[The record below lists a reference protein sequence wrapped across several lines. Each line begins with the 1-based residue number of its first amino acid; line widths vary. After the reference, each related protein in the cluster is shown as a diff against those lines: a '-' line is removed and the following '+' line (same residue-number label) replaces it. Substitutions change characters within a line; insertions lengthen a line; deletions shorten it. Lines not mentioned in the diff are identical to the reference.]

1 MKTRFFTGYDV
12 AAIAVLV
19 ANCVFTTWLYPRLP
33 EVVATHFDANGEPNG
48 FMSRFGTAAFGTLF
62 SAAMWTIMRVVPL
75 LAENYGAAAGKTLKL
90 ARITAPLACA
100 IAIFTTLVHV
110 ALCARALHAGFPV
123 VRAVLFG
130 ASAFLLITGLVLPRT
145 SRNAWV
151 GIRNAWTLTSD
162 EVWSRTHRFG
172 GQLFVAA
179 SVVSGACALFA
190 TTPVA
195 TSVFV
200 ASVVCAVV
208 AASVYSWWTHRG
220 LSA

>member
-1 MKTRFFTGYDV
+1 MKTRFLSGYDV
-12 AAIAVLV
+12 AAIAVL
-19 ANCVFTTWLYPRLP
+19 ATNGVFTAWLYPRLP
-33 EVVATHFDANGEPNG
+33 EVIATHFDIYGEPNG
-48 FMSRFGTAAFGTLF
+48 FMSRLGTAAFGTLF
-62 SAAMWTIMRVVPL
+62 SAAMWIVLRVVPRVS
-75 LAENYGAAAGKTLKL
+75 ERYGATTGKSVNL
-90 ARITAPLACA
+90 ARVTAPLACA
-100 IAIFTTLVHV
+100 VAIFTTLVHV
-110 ALCARALHAGFPV
+110 ALCARALNVGFPL

-130 ASAFLLITGLVLPRT
+130 ASVFMLVMGLVLPRT

-179 SVVSGACALFA
+179 SVISGGCALFV

-195 TSVFV
+195 TSVLI
-200 ASVVCAVV
+200 ASLVCA
-208 AASVYSWWTHRG
+208 ALASSVYAWWTHRG